1 MNHTSITDIR
11 ALLDAHGIALK
22 KRFGQNFLVDDNIR
36 RRIVTAI
43 VSELERCEPGEADS
57 GEEPAG
63 PQERRIAEDG
73 VAPEIWEIGPGIGS
87 LTDLLGAVGRPLR
100 LFEIDHGLITILRER
115 YGASLAVEAGDALQT
130 LSEAAKRHRTPS
142 MIVGN
147 LPYAS
152 ASAIVARI
160 IETPIPVGTMLF
172 LVQKELAERFTAAVG
187 SKEYSALSVLVQ
199 NHYTTTTLFHV
210 GGNAFYPRPE
220 VGSTVIVM
228 RERVG
233 RLSPELSATTS
244 VLARTAFAQRRKA
257 IRNSLKDYRDGMK
270 RCGIDEGLRP
280 ERLSPADFVR
290 LAREVNPEER
300 AREDNPAQRVTRDRT
315 PS

>member
-1 MNHTSITDIR
+1 MP
-11 ALLDAHGIALK
+11 A
-22 KRFGQNFLVDDNIR
+22 
-36 RRIVTAI
+36 
-43 VSELERCEPGEADS
+43 S
-57 GEEPAG
+57 GGSANS
-63 PQERRIAEDG
+63 
-73 VAPEIWEIGPGIGS
+73 EIWEIGPGIGS
-87 LTDLLGAVGRPLR
+87 LTDLLRETGRPLR
-100 LFEIDHGLITILRER
+100 LFEIDRGLIAILRER
-115 YGASLAVEAGDALQT
+115 YGEPLRIETGDALQT
-130 LSEAAKRHRTPS
+130 LPEAAARCGSPA

-172 LVQKELAERFTAAVG
+172 LVQKELAERFTASVG

-220 VGSTVIVM
+220 VGSTVIAM
-228 RERVG
+228 RERPG
-233 RLSPELSATTS
+233 RLAPELSATTS
-244 VLARTAFAQRRKA
+244 HLARTAFSQRRKA

-280 ERLSPADFVR
+280 ERLSPEEFVV
-290 LAREVNPEER
+290 LAREI
-300 AREDNPAQRVTRDRT
+300 TRDRT